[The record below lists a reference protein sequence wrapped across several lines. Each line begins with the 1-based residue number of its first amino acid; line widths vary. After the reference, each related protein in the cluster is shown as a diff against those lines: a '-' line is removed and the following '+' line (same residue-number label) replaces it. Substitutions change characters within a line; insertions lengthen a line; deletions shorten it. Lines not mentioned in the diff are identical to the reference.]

1 MMHKFGVIALALGLA
16 AAPTAFADQGKE
28 PVKKPMPFAD
38 QGKEPV
44 KKPMPKAVKM
54 TDAQLDNVVAGDLI
68 DATVNSTLLDVNTN
82 NVVHINNVARIN
94 KVDVF

>member
-1 MMHKFGVIALALGLA
+1 MMHKFGVIALALGIA

-28 PVKKPMPFAD
+28 PVKKPFAG

-54 TDAQLDNVVAGDLI
+54 TDAQLDKVVAGDLI
-68 DATVNSTLLDVNTN
+68 DATVSSTLLDVNTN
-82 NVVHINNVARIN
+82 NTVHINNVARVN
-94 KVDVF
+94 KVDIL

>member
-28 PVKKPMPFAD
+28 PVKKPMP
-38 QGKEPV
+38 
-44 KKPMPKAVKM
+44 KAVKM
-54 TDAQLDNVVAGDLI
+54 TDAQLDKVVAGDLI
-68 DATVNSTLLDVNTN
+68 DASLNLN

>member
-28 PVKKPMPFAD
+28 PVKKPMPKAE
-38 QGKEPV
+38 EPV

-54 TDAQLDNVVAGDLI
+54 TDAQLDKVVAGDLI

-82 NVVHINNVARIN
+82 NTVHINNVARVN
-94 KVDVF
+94 KIDVF

>member
-28 PVKKPMPFAD
+28 PVKKPFAD

-54 TDAQLDNVVAGDLI
+54 TDAQLDKVVAGDLI
-68 DATVNSTLLDVNTN
+68 DSTLNSTLIDVNTN
-82 NVVHINNVARIN
+82 NTVHINNVARVN
-94 KVDVF
+94 KVDIL

>member
-1 MMHKFGVIALALGLA
+1 MMQKFGVVALALGLA
-16 AAPTAFADQGKE
+16 AAPAAFADQGKE

-44 KKPMPKAVKM
+44 KKPTPKALKM
-54 TDAQLDNVVAGDLI
+54 TDAQLDKVVAGDLI
-68 DATVNSTLLDVNTN
+68 DATLNLN